1 MGARDLEIAREV
13 KLRPIQEIGESIG
26 LGLDDLELYGR
37 VKAKVGAEAIARAAG
52 RPDGALVLVT
62 AMTPTPAGEG
72 KSTTTV
78 GLADGLRKLGRRAIV
93 ALREPSLGPVFGVK
107 GGAAGGGHAQLAPME
122 DINLHFTGDM
132 HAIGAAHNLLAAMLD
147 NHLSQGNALG
157 LDPRRILWK
166 RVIDMNDRA
175 LRNIVLGLG
184 GTAHGVPRE
193 GGFEITVA
201 SEVMAI
207 LCLAKDL
214 ADFKARVERII
225 VAETPSGDLVEARAL
240 KAAGAMA
247 VLMKDAIKPNLVQT
261 LEGTPAFVHGGPFG
275 NIAHGCNSLI
285 ATRLA
290 LKLGDIVVT
299 EAGFA
304 SDLGAEKFVDIKAR
318 TGGLTPSA
326 AVVVATVRALKLHG
340 GVAPAELGRENV
352 EAVRR
357 GTENL
362 AKHVE
367 NVRAFGLA
375 PVVALNHFSGDTD
388 AEVAAVLEVCRGWD
402 VRAAVARGW
411 ELGGAGMTELGTAV
425 LEAMAAAKPGGF
437 RQVYPLEMPLEKK
450 IETIVTQIYG
460 GEGVSIAPAA
470 AAKLARWQKLG
481 YGGLPVCMA
490 KTQNSLSDD
499 AKKLGRPR
507 GFTVTVRDAKL
518 AAGAGFVVAYAG
530 DILTM
535 PGLPKT
541 PGAET
546 MDVDAD
552 GNVVGLF

>member
-1 MGARDLEIAREV
+1 MGIRDLEIARAV
-13 KLRPIQEIGESIG
+13 KLRPIQDIADTIG

-37 VKAKVGAEAIARAAG
+37 FKAKVRWEAIARAAAG
-52 RPDGALVLVT
+52 PDGRLVLVT

-78 GLADGLRKLGRRAIV
+78 GLADGFRKLGRRAIV

-147 NHLSQGNALG
+147 NHLAQGNALG

-166 RVIDMNDRA
+166 RVLDMNDRA

-207 LCLAKDL
+207 LCLARDL

-225 VAETPSGDLVEARAL
+225 VAETPSGDLVEARVL

-290 LKLGDIVVT
+290 LKLGEIVVT

-326 AVVVATVRALKLHG
+326 AVIVATVRALKLHG
-340 GVAPAELGRENV
+340 GVAPAALGREDV
-352 EAVRR
+352 AAVRR
-357 GTENL
+357 GGDNL

-367 NVRAFGLA
+367 NVRAFGLT
-375 PVVALNHFSGDTD
+375 PVVALNHFTGDTD
-388 AEVAAVLEVCRGWD
+388 GEVAAVLELCRGWE

-411 ELGGAGMTELGTAV
+411 ELGGAGMTDLAGAV
-425 LEAMAAAKPGGF
+425 LDAMGAAKPGEF
-437 RQVYPLEMPLEKK
+437 HQLYPSEMTLERK
-450 IETIVTQIYG
+450 IETIVTQLYG
-460 GEGVSIAPAA
+460 GDGARLAPAA
-470 AAKLARWQKLG
+470 AAKLARWQRLG

-518 AAGAGFVVAYAG
+518 AAGAGFVVVYAG

>member
-1 MGARDLEIAREV
+1 MGVRDLEIARSV
-13 KLRPIQEIGESIG
+13 KLRPIQEIGESLG
-26 LGLDDLELYGR
+26 LGADDLEAYGR
-37 VKAKVGAEAIARAAG
+37 FKAKVGGDAIVRTAT

-78 GLADGLRKLGRRAIV
+78 GLADGFRRLGRKAIV

-107 GGAAGGGHAQLAPME
+107 GGAAGGGRAQIAPME

-147 NHLSQGNALG
+147 NHLAQGNPLG
-157 LDPRRILWK
+157 IDPRRILWK
-166 RVIDMNDRA
+166 RVVDMNDRA

-184 GTAHGVPRE
+184 GAAHGVPRE

-207 LCLAKDL
+207 LCLARDL
-214 ADFKARVERII
+214 ADFKARVERI
-225 VAETPSGDLVEARAL
+225 VVGETTTGDLVEARQL

-247 VLMKDAIKPNLVQT
+247 VLMKDAVKPNLVQT

-290 LKLGDIVVT
+290 LKLGEIVVT

-318 TGGLTPSA
+318 TGGLTPSV

-340 GVAPAELGRENV
+340 GVALAALAREDV
-352 EAVRR
+352 AAVRR

-367 NVRAFGLA
+367 NVQTFGLA
-375 PVVALNHFSGDTD
+375 PVVALNHFTGDSEP
-388 AEVAAVLEVCRGWD
+388 EVAAVLDTCRGWG
-402 VRAAVARGW
+402 VRAAVSRGW
-411 ELGGAGMTELGTAV
+411 ELGGGGTVELAQTA
-425 LEAMAAAKPGGF
+425 LDAIAAADRGTF
-437 RQVYPLEMPLEKK
+437 RQLYPDDWPLLRK
-450 IETIVTQIYG
+450 IETIVTRLYG
-460 GEGVSIAPAA
+460 GDGVQVAPAA
-470 AAKLARWQKLG
+470 AAKLARWETLG
-481 YGGLPVCMA
+481 YGRLPVCMA

-518 AAGAGFVVAYAG
+518 AAGAGFIVVYAG

-546 MDVDAD
+546 MDVDAA

>member
-1 MGARDLEIAREV
+1 MGARDLEIARTV
-13 KLRPIQEIGESIG
+13 KLRPIQEIGESLG
-26 LGLDDLELYGR
+26 LGPDDLEAYGR
-37 VKAKVGAEAIARAAG
+37 FKAKVGWGAMTRVAD

-78 GLADGLRKLGRRAIV
+78 GLADGLRRIGRRAIV
-93 ALREPSLGPVFGVK
+93 VLREPSLGPVFGVK
-107 GGAAGGGHAQLAPME
+107 GGAAGGGRAQIAPME

-147 NHLSQGNALG
+147 NHLAQGNTLR
-157 LDPRRILWK
+157 LDARRILWK
-166 RVIDMNDRA
+166 RVLDMNDRS

-207 LCLAKDL
+207 LCLARDL
-214 ADFKARVERII
+214 QDFKVRVERII
-225 VAETPSGDLVEARAL
+225 VGETAAGALVEARQL

-290 LKLGDIVVT
+290 LKLGEIVVT

-318 TGGLTPSA
+318 TGGLTLSA
-326 AVVVATVRALKLHG
+326 AVIVATVRALKLHG
-340 GVAPAELGRENV
+340 GVALADLARED
-352 EAVRR
+352 EGAVRR

-367 NVRAFGLA
+367 NILA
-375 PVVALNHFSGDTD
+375 KLGVNSQTQAVAL
-388 AEVAAVLEVCRGWD
+388 ALR
-402 VRAAVARGW
+402 
-411 ELGGAGMTELGTAV
+411 
-425 LEAMAAAKPGGF
+425 
-437 RQVYPLEMPLEKK
+437 
-450 IETIVTQIYG
+450 
-460 GEGVSIAPAA
+460 EG
-470 AAKLARWQKLG
+470 LL
-481 YGGLPVCMA
+481 
-490 KTQNSLSDD
+490 DD
-499 AKKLGRPR
+499 A
-507 GFTVTVRDAKL
+507 A
-518 AAGAGFVVAYAG
+518 
-530 DILTM
+530 
-535 PGLPKT
+535 
-541 PGAET
+541 
-546 MDVDAD
+546 
-552 GNVVGLF
+552 

>member
-1 MGARDLEIAREV
+1 MGARDLEIARSV
-13 KLRPIQEIGESIG
+13 KLKPIQEIGEA
-26 LGLDDLELYGR
+26 LGLTADDLEPYGR
-37 VKAKVGAEAIARAAG
+37 LKAKVRWDAVARLAN

-78 GLADGLRKLGRRAIV
+78 GLADGFRKIGRRSIV
-93 ALREPSLGPVFGVK
+93 ALREPSLGPVFGMK
-107 GGAAGGGHAQLAPME
+107 GGGRAQVAPME

-157 LDPRRILWK
+157 LDTRRILWK
-166 RVIDMNDRA
+166 RVVDMNDRA

-207 LCLAKDL
+207 LCLARDL
-214 ADFKARVERII
+214 ADFKTRAERI
-225 VAETPSGDLVEARAL
+225 VVGETSDGTLVEARGL

-290 LKLGDIVVT
+290 LKLGEIVVT

-304 SDLGAEKFVDIKAR
+304 SDLGAEKFVDIKCR
-318 TGGLTPSA
+318 TGGLKPAA

-340 GVAPAELGRENV
+340 GVALADLGKEDV
-352 EAVRR
+352 AALRR
-357 GTENL
+357 GSENL

-367 NVRAFGLA
+367 NVRTMGLS
-375 PVVALNHFSGDTD
+375 PVVALNHFSGDTA
-388 AEVAAVLEVCRGWD
+388 AEVAAVLDVCRGWG
-402 VRAAVARGW
+402 VPAAVSRGW
-411 ELGGAGMTELGTAV
+411 ELGGAGTTELAEAV
-425 LEAMAAAKPGGF
+425 LRAMGSGAPTAPSF
-437 RQVYPLEMPLEKK
+437 VYPDEWPLVRK
-450 IETIVTQIYG
+450 IEAVASKLYG
-460 GEGVSIAPAA
+460 AEGVRLMPAA
-470 AAKLARWQKLG
+470 ATKLQRWEGLG
-481 YGGLPVCMA
+481 YGRLPVCMA

-507 GFTVTVRDAKL
+507 DFTVTVRDAKL

-535 PGLPKT
+535 PGLPKA

-546 MDVDAD
+546 MDIDAD